1 MGKTT
6 LKRRKRRFFYGWVIV
21 AVSLDG
27 LLVHGVAAPVT
38 FGVFLK
44 PMAEDLEVSRSAIFG
59 AASLGSIMAGISGPF
74 VGRLVDRHG
83 PRMVMALSA
92 VIAGG
97 FLAAL
102 AGVGSLWQL
111 YFYFGVGVGLVR
123 PGISHVTT
131 ATAIGNWFIRKR
143 GRAYAVAAAGVP
155 LGGAMLVLL
164 AQFMVS
170 NYSWQAGW
178 LTMAAVVWGLL
189 VIPAL
194 VLLRRRPEDMGLLPD
209 GDPPAE
215 TSEPLDSVGPQALPQ
230 ERDWTAREAFRA
242 RVFWLV
248 MFTLVL
254 SSFASASTNAHL
266 VPYFTDRG
274 RSDAVA
280 AFAVT
285 VWGIASLVAKV
296 FWGVLVE
303 RYGVQLAYKVMTLVT
318 AISIALMVLAASD
331 WAAFVVAGILG
342 WSSGGMTQ
350 LSSQVW
356 PDYFGRAAQGV
367 IRGWGFMF
375 ISCSVAFGPLFAAL
389 MYDALGS
396 YYVAFGI
403 LVALAVIAHVLITL
417 APPPRPEPGP
427 RAGAA
432 VRPSGDAG
440 ASAST

>member
-1 MGKTT
+1 MRETT
-6 LKRRKRRFFYGWVIV
+6 VKRRKRRFFYGWVIV
-21 AVSLDG
+21 AVALDG
-27 LLVHGVAAPVT
+27 LLVHGVAVPVT

-44 PMAEDLEVSRSAIFG
+44 PMSEDLDVSRSAIFG
-59 AASLGSIMAGISGPF
+59 AATLGSIMAGVSGPF

-83 PRMVMALSA
+83 PRMVMSLSA

-102 AGVGSLWQL
+102 AGVSSLWQL
-111 YFYFGVGVGLVR
+111 YFFFGVGLGLVR

-155 LGGAMLVLL
+155 LGGALLVLL

-178 LTMAAVVWGLL
+178 LAMAAVVWGLL

-209 GDPPAE
+209 GDSPAE
-215 TSEPLDSVGPQALPQ
+215 TSELDSVGPETLAQ
-230 ERDWTAREAFRA
+230 ERDWTAREVFRA

-248 MFTLVL
+248 LFTLVL
-254 SSFASASTNAHL
+254 SSFASASINAHL

-280 AFAVT
+280 ALAVT
-285 VWGIASLVAKV
+285 VWGLASLVAKV
-296 FWGVLVE
+296 FWGVIVE
-303 RYGVQLAYKVMTLVT
+303 RYGVQIAYKVMTLLTVVS
-318 AISIALMVLAASD
+318 ISLMVLAATD
-331 WAAFVVAGILG
+331 WSTFVVAGIVG
-342 WSSGGMTQ
+342 WASGGMTQ

-356 PDYFGRAAQGV
+356 PDYFGRAAQGT

-375 ISCSVAFGPLFAAL
+375 MSCSVAFGPLFAAL

-403 LVALAVIAHVLITL
+403 LAALAVLAHVLITL

-427 RAGAA
+427 RAGAV
-432 VRPSGDAG
+432 VRPAG
-440 ASAST
+440 GTGVAAQT